1 MSKRHT
7 IPAKSVNAD
16 FGTLSRESGVY
27 PGNQFGRRG
36 ESMTIK
42 SKLMLVIAIVAL
54 LCVVGWTSRAEQ
66 SKPNWEY
73 KAVTLWHNPDVV
85 NPNLS
90 QLNEIGDDG
99 WELVAV
105 IPSEV
110 AGGNGHLH
118 TRATCY
124 FKRRIN

>member
-1 MSKRHT
+1 
-7 IPAKSVNAD
+7 
-16 FGTLSRESGVY
+16 
-27 PGNQFGRRG
+27 
-36 ESMTIK
+36 MTIK

-54 LCVVGWTSRAEQ
+54 
-66 SKPNWEY
+66 
-73 KAVTLWHNPDVV
+73 
-85 NPNLS
+85 

-124 FKRRIN
+124 FKRRLN